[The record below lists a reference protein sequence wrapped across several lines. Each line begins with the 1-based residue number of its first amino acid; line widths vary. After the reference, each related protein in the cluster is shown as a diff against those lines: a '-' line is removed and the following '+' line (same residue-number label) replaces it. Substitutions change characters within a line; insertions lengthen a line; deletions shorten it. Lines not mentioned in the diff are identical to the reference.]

1 MANARTGDRGV
12 PELVA
17 DCDSCFGLCCVLLP
31 FRREGGFGTDKD
43 GGVPCHHLDSGD
55 RCGIHGTL
63 RASGWSG
70 CAAFD
75 CFGAGQQVS
84 NVTYGGTS
92 WREHDNL
99 GEMAAVLSVMR
110 QLHEMLSHLGEVARR
125 APGTGPIE
133 QQDTLVALTH
143 ADPVTLLTT
152 DLDTIRT
159 GVSEVLRDATT
170 RLHGPA
176 HPMPADLAG
185 ADLRDR
191 DLVRADLRGALLIGA
206 DLRGADLAT
215 ADVLGADLRDA
226 DVRGTRLADA
236 WFLSQAQLN
245 GTRGDHATTL
255 PAGLNRPGHWP
266 TLAG

>member
-1 MANARTGDRGV
+1 MVEAPEV

-31 FRREGGFGTDKD
+31 FRREGGFGIDKD
-43 GGVPCHHLDSGD
+43 SGVPCHHLDPRD
-55 RCGIHGTL
+55 DCGIHDSL
-63 RASGWSG
+63 RESGWSG

-84 NVTYGGTS
+84 NVTYGGRS

-110 QLHEMLSHLGEVARR
+110 QLHEMLAHLSEVSRR
-125 APGTGPIE
+125 APEAEPIV
-133 QQDTLVALTH
+133 QLALIASLTR
-143 ADPVTLLTT
+143 ADPTTLLTT
-152 DLDTIRT
+152 DLDEIRS
-159 GVSEVLRDATT
+159 GVSNVLREATA

-176 HPMPADLAG
+176 RPMPADLAG

-191 DLVRADLRGALLIGA
+191 DLVRVDLRGALLIGA
-206 DLRGADLAT
+206 DLRGADLARS
-215 ADVLGADLRDA
+215 DLLGADLRDA

-236 WFLSQAQLN
+236 WFLSQSQVN
-245 GTRGDHATTL
+245 GTRGDSATTL
-255 PAGLNRPGHWP
+255 PVELTRPGHWCDP
-266 TLAG
+266 FG